1 MVNNSTHQSM
11 IVSAET
17 KITATRTG
25 DHITLWLDGGNN
37 TMQVTF
43 YATAPLEALVDAVS
57 GDVVTDFIERTRLD
71 EQAAPCVT
79 CGRAATEAM
88 F

>member
-1 MVNNSTHQSM
+1 MASNSTHQSI
-11 IVSAET
+11 IVGAEM

-43 YATAPLEALVDAVS
+43 YEAAPLAALVDAVS
-57 GDVVTDFIERTRLD
+57 GDVVTDFIESSRLD
-71 EQAAPCVT
+71 EQTAPCVT